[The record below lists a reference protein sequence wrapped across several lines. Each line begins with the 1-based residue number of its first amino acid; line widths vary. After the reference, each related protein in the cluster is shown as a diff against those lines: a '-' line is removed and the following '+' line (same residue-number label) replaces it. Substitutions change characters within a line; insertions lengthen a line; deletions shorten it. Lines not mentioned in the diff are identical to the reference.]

1 MKYFSIV
8 RVRVLS
14 ESENR
19 RFTSTDFDADLQAFK
34 HEKSPM
40 KSDFFGQ
47 ISFLSPQYGADEG
60 TRTHMVSHRN
70 LKPARLPVSPHPH
83 IFLLTFAVT
92 PSAATPTTITFR
104 HAGRRTL
111 HNTHLTQHSTV
122 IPHQTRS
129 DRNQFHRRLFQLT
142 VRTLDLPG
150 RTAA

>member
-1 MKYFSIV
+1 MGAYTPAVRFIRNRRKYKMLHLDYILSIKKTYNFLRYTPNFLCNFIFLPPAQNENFSIV

-19 RFTSTDFDADLQAFK
+19 RFTSTDFDADLQAFR

-60 TRTHMVSHRN
+60 TQTHMVSHRN

-83 IFLLTFAVT
+83 I
-92 PSAATPTTITFR
+92 
-104 HAGRRTL
+104 
-111 HNTHLTQHSTV
+111 
-122 IPHQTRS
+122 
-129 DRNQFHRRLFQLT
+129 
-142 VRTLDLPG
+142 
-150 RTAA
+150 

>member
-1 MKYFSIV
+1 MIETKKG
-8 RVRVLS
+8 R
-14 ESENR
+14 
-19 RFTSTDFDADLQAFK
+19 
-34 HEKSPM
+34 KSAR
-40 KSDFFGQ
+40 KKKKKTLEICSFC
-47 ISFLSPQYGADEG
+47 ISLRHFGADEG

-83 IFLLTFAVT
+83 IFLLTFVVT
-92 PSAATPTTITFR
+92 QSAATPTTITFR
-104 HAGRRTL
+104 HADRRTL

-142 VRTLDLPG
+142 VRTLDLPS